1 MWAMKR
7 GTSAGIMRRPTVM
20 QLHMANVPA
29 QRMWRQNVFV
39 SVKGDKME
47 MWSLLW
53 TFVIISLLLLFLLQL
68 FVSKYVYECCSI

>member
-1 MWAMKR
+1 
-7 GTSAGIMRRPTVM
+7 M